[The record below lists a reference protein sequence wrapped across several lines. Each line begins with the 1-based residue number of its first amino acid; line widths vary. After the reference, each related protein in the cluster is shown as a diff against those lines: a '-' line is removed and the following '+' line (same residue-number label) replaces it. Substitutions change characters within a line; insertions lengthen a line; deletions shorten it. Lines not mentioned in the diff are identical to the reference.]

1 MVKNYWFSS
10 YGVETMMKMQ
20 KEMQD
25 MCDWVAGS
33 EHHRKEFP

>member
-10 YGVETMMKMQ
+10 YGVEAMKMQ
-20 KEMQD
+20 KEKRD
-25 MCDWVAGS
+25 MCDWAAGS